1 LKTSES
7 PSPDKNEPDDDD
19 KLPDNVPEDTE
30 DSEDVPDVLS
40 EDACDER
47 PVVPE
52 STAAR

>member
-19 KLPDNVPEDTE
+19 TLPDNDP
-30 DSEDVPDVLS
+30 EDVPDVLS

-52 STAAR
+52 STVAR